1 MKIALVHDDLV
12 QWGGA
17 ERVLVALSDLF
28 PDAPIYTSV
37 YDQNNPLLKKHF
49 QNKKIITSFLQKIP
63 GWKSMYRTL
72 MPLHP
77 IAFEQFDF
85 TGYDLVIS
93 QTTRFAKVII
103 TKPET
108 KHVCYCHTP
117 PRFLWNYSG
126 AKTYPIL
133 RKYFDF
139 LRRYDRISSRR
150 VDYWVAGSKNAQE
163 RIKSVYGSDSK
174 VVYPFVDQERF
185 AGVEPFDGGYL
196 LIISR
201 LNGYKRVDLGLK
213 AAHKLG
219 MPLKVVG
226 TGPQMQHLQNNSFP
240 EVEFLGSTDE
250 STLTV
255 LLAGCRALI
264 ISAEEDFGL
273 TCLEAQALGK
283 PVVAFGKG
291 GALESVVD
299 GITGYLFPEQTVESL
314 TDTLQK
320 LLKNGYN
327 REKCL
332 EQASRFSREVFSRN
346 FLRTCEAMFA
356 RPCDLQRSKS

>member
-1 MKIALVHDDLV
+1 MALVHDDLV

-28 PDAPIYTSV
+28 PEAPIYTLV
-37 YDQNNPLLKKHF
+37 YDQENPLLAKNF
-49 QNKKIITSFLQKIP
+49 QNKKIVTSFLQKIP
-63 GWKSMYRTL
+63 GWKKMYRTL

-85 TGYDLVIS
+85 SGYDLVIS

-117 PRFLWNYSG
+117 PRFLYNFSG
-126 AKTYPIL
+126 LRVNKLLHGYLRFLKFYDKISAK
-133 RKYFDF
+133 
-139 LRRYDRISSRR
+139 R
-150 VDYWVAGSKNAQE
+150 VDFWVAGSKNAQN
-163 RIKSVYGSDSK
+163 RIKSVYGSDAK
-174 VVYPFVDQERF
+174 VVYPFVDTKRF
-185 AGVEPFDGGYL
+185 TGIEPFDGGYFL
-196 LIISR
+196 VISR
-201 LNGYKRVDLGLK
+201 LNGYKRVDLALK
-213 AAHKLG
+213 AAHRLK

-226 TGPQMQHLQNNSFP
+226 AGPEMQSLKNISYP
-240 EVEFLGSTDE
+240 EAEFLGPVDE
-250 STLTV
+250 ETLTM
-255 LLAGCRALI
+255 LLSGCTALI
-264 ISAEEDFGL
+264 VAAEEDFGL
-273 TCLEAQALGK
+273 TPLEAQALGK

-314 TDTLQK
+314 IEALQK
-320 LLKNGYN
+320 LIKNGYN

-332 EQASRFSREVFSRN
+332 EAASRFNREVFSKN
-346 FLRTCEAMFA
+346 FTNFIN
-356 RPCDLQRSKS
+356 SI